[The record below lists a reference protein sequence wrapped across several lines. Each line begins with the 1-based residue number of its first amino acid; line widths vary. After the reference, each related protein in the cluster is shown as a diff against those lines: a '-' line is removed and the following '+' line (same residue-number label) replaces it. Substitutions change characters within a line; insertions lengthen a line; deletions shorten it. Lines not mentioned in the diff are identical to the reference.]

1 VRSEHGSKGKT
12 TRRGLALVLVVGLA
26 GPASA
31 EPLSVGFGSAPLP
44 TPDGAGLAGYGGLR
58 QRRAEGTLDVPDARA
73 VVLDQGG
80 LRVALV
86 AIDILISRPA
96 LRDRLLEEAERLA
109 IDSVVFVATHTHSGP
124 GGYIEG
130 WAAARVTGAGFEAEA
145 PDRLADAA
153 VRALRAAVDDLG
165 RARVGSAL
173 GRAEL
178 AENRREEDGPGEV
191 SLPVIRVETGN
202 GVQRALFAYAAHPIV
217 LSPKSRAYSADYP
230 GAARRWLASRGWES
244 TFVPGPLGDQRPVS
258 ALGPLWPKT
267 VEEQRAQAE
276 EIGERLGEA
285 VLSTLSKIEPRGSVR
300 FDAVE
305 RWVDAPQSRLRRGCL
320 VWWLSPIS
328 RGPLR
333 SFLSPRVP
341 FHAVRIGDA
350 VLLAV
355 PAEPTTRVGDRLRA
369 SVPEGSV
376 PLVVSHA
383 NDWMGYVVERE
394 QYGRGGYEACL
405 SFFGDGLADW
415 LVTEAAET
423 VRLLDARRTSP
434 RATRTPE
441 PGRTKISG
449 STRPTSRSTFRRSG
463 SRPRLPAC
471 ALWASVSSRS
481 PSPTRS
487 ACSRWRTRSP
497 TRRARSVRPTPS
509 RAPATA
515 SARRTPTGSGA

>member
-1 VRSEHGSKGKT
+1 
-12 TRRGLALVLVVGLA
+12 VLVVGLA

-31 EPLSVGFGSAPLP
+31 ESLSVGFGWAPLP

-73 VVLDQGG
+73 VVLEQDG

-86 AIDILISRPA
+86 AIDVLISRPT

-109 IDSVVFVATHTHSGP
+109 IDSVVLVATHTHSGP
-124 GGYIEG
+124 GGYVEG
-130 WAAARVTGAGFEAEA
+130 WAAARVTGAGFDPEVA
-145 PDRLADAA
+145 DRLADAA
-153 VRALRAAVDDLG
+153 THALRGAVEDLG

-173 GRAEL
+173 GHAEL
-178 AENRREEDGPGEV
+178 AENRREEDGPAEV

-202 GVQRALFAYAAHPIV
+202 GGRRVLFAYAAHPIV

-230 GAARRWLASRGWES
+230 GAAREWLASRGWES
-244 TFVPGPLGDQRPVS
+244 TFVPGPLGDQQPVS
-258 ALGPLWPKT
+258 GLGPLWPKT
-267 VEEQRAQAE
+267 VEEQRAQAD

-285 VLSTLSKIEPRGSVR
+285 VLATLSGIAPRASVR
-300 FDAVE
+300 LEAVE
-305 RWVDAPQSRLRRGCL
+305 RWVEAPPSRLRRGCL

-394 QYGRGGYEACL
+394 RYGHGGYEACM
-405 SFFGDGLADW
+405 SFFGEGLAEW

-423 VRLLDARRTSP
+423 VRLLDARRTSS
-434 RATRTPE
+434 RTHRTPE
-441 PGRTKISG
+441 
-449 STRPTSRSTFRRSG
+449 
-463 SRPRLPAC
+463 
-471 ALWASVSSRS
+471 
-481 PSPTRS
+481 
-487 ACSRWRTRSP
+487 
-497 TRRARSVRPTPS
+497 TRR
-509 RAPATA
+509 
-515 SARRTPTGSGA
+515 